1 MDNQPLLKPLPIA
14 FGEVKSE
21 EWKVKN
27 QSYYAPPPF
36 VNEELR
42 MKSEEFA
49 TAL

>member
-1 MDNQPLLKPLPIA
+1 MGNQPLPKPLPIA

-21 EWKVKN
+21 KWKIKVTCR
-27 QSYYAPPPF
+27 P